1 MRRAGVFVMAAVCI
15 VPLVMWVVAAPL
27 GPRFAGTAQSLT
39 SVGTLLALAGVS
51 SFALNLVLGG
61 RIRLLESAF
70 GGLDKLYGVH
80 RINGRVAF
88 LLLLSHGV
96 AMAAA
101 QVAAAGATGLRF
113 LLPTGGNWSV
123 TFGLIAL
130 VLMAVTIGLTLYAH
144 LGHETFVYV
153 QRFFGFVFC
162 VAALHVFLIPGTKSI
177 SRPLTIYLST
187 LFLLGAGAW
196 IYRSLLGERLV
207 PRRSYVIDSVT
218 AVGHDVIEV
227 AMAPRDE
234 RSTGRSRQK
243 GNERSTRRSRQ
254 KGNGS
259 LSFTPG
265 QFVYVTFESEAM
277 RQSFRPFRIAA
288 EGDFGVVSVRP
299 GEVAN
304 QYHPFS
310 ITSGPAERD
319 LRVVVKAVGDYTR
332 AMANLEPGAG
342 VRVEGP
348 YGSFSYLN
356 VNNLRQVWIAGGIG
370 LTPFLSM
377 ARSLSSGDHE
387 IDFYYC
393 MEDGHQGY
401 FLDELYDIADRVPR
415 LRVAPIRRDRLGFVS
430 ASDIAGLTPGLSDK
444 DILICGPP
452 AMIDVLEH
460 QFIELGVPRRRIH
473 FEKFGFV

>member
-1 MRRAGVFVMAAVCI
+1 MRR
-15 VPLVMWVVAAPL
+15 
-27 GPRFAGTAQSLT
+27 
-39 SVGTLLALAGVS
+39 
-51 SFALNLVLGG
+51 
-61 RIRLLESAF
+61 
-70 GGLDKLYGVH
+70 
-80 RINGRVAF
+80 
-88 LLLLSHGV
+88 
-96 AMAAA
+96 
-101 QVAAAGATGLRF
+101 
-113 LLPTGGNWSV
+113 
-123 TFGLIAL
+123 
-130 VLMAVTIGLTLYAH
+130 
-144 LGHETFVYV
+144 
-153 QRFFGFVFC
+153 
-162 VAALHVFLIPGTKSI
+162 
-177 SRPLTIYLST
+177 
-187 LFLLGAGAW
+187 
-196 IYRSLLGERLV
+196 
-207 PRRSYVIDSVT
+207 
-218 AVGHDVIEV
+218 
-227 AMAPRDE
+227 
-234 RSTGRSRQK
+234 
-243 GNERSTRRSRQ
+243 
-254 KGNGS
+254 
-259 LSFTPG
+259 
-265 QFVYVTFESEAM
+265 
-277 RQSFRPFRIAA
+277 SFRPFWIHA

-310 ITSGPAERD
+310 ITSGPTERE

-348 YGSFSYLN
+348 YGSFSYLT
-356 VNNLRQVWIAGGIG
+356 VNNPRQVWIAGGIG

-377 ARSLSSGDHE
+377 ARSLTPGDHE

>member
-1 MRRAGVFVMAAVCI
+1 MTVVCT
-15 VPLVMWVVAAPL
+15 VPLVMWTVAAPL
-27 GPRFAGTAQSLT
+27 GPRFAGVVQSLT

-51 SFALNLVLGG
+51 SFALNLALGG
-61 RIRLLESAF
+61 RIKLLESAF

-80 RINGRVAF
+80 RVNGRVAF
-88 LLLLSHGV
+88 LLLLGHGV
-96 AMAAA
+96 VMSAA
-101 QVAAAGATGLRF
+101 QLSAAGGPGLRF
-113 LLPTGGNWSV
+113 LLPTGGNWTV

-130 VLMAVTIGLTLYAH
+130 VLMAVTIGLTLYGH

-153 QRFFGFVFC
+153 QRFFGFVFA
-162 VAALHVFLIPGTKSI
+162 VAALHVFLVPGTKAT
-177 SRPLTIYLST
+177 SRPLTFYLSALFT
-187 LFLLGAGAW
+187 LGLGAW
-196 IYRSLLGERLV
+196 VYRSLLGERLV
-207 PRRSYVIDSVT
+207 PRRSYVIDSVSP
-218 AVGHDVIEV
+218 VGHDVIEV
-227 AMAPRDE
+227 AMAPR
-234 RSTGRSRQK
+234 SAA
-243 GNERSTRRSRQ
+243 
-254 KGNGS
+254 
-259 LSFTPG
+259 LPFVPG

-277 RQSFRPFRIAA
+277 RRSFRPFWIHA

-299 GEVAN
+299 GEVAH

-348 YGSFSYLN
+348 YGSFSYLT
-356 VNNLRQVWIAGGIG
+356 VNNPSQVWIAGGIG

-377 ARSLSSGDHE
+377 ARSLEDGDYE

-430 ASDIAGLTPGLSDK
+430 ASDVAALTPRLLEK

-452 AMIDVLEH
+452 AMIDGLNH
-460 QFIELGVPRRRIH
+460 QFVALGVPRRRIH

>member
-1 MRRAGVFVMAAVCI
+1 MTSQSSAGARDLDAPKPLIPRQLLKGPAWFAVVLPPLVPVLLWLRSDAVAVAFGSATGALRSLALLAGLCGYAAFATNLILSARVPAVERLFGSLDRMYRFHRRLAAAVAALLVAHVALIFGSQAATPAAGVAELLRPDPGWRVFAG
-15 VPLVMWVVAAPL
+15 VVA
-27 GPRFAGTAQSLT
+27 FAGFATILA
-39 SVGTLLALAGVS
+39 VTLLA
-51 SFALNLVLGG
+51 
-61 RIRLLESAF
+61 RLRHEPFLR
-70 GGLDKLYGVH
+70 VH
-80 RINGRVAF
+80 RV
-88 LLLLSHGV
+88 
-96 AMAAA
+96 
-101 QVAAAGATGLRF
+101 
-113 LLPTGGNWSV
+113 
-123 TFGLIAL
+123 FGL
-130 VLMAVTIGLTLYAH
+130 
-144 LGHETFVYV
+144 
-153 QRFFGFVFC
+153 VFC
-162 VAALHVFLIPGTKSI
+162 VGALHALRVQGVGAGIPLLDGYLAVLTAAAVAAWVYRSGLGRTLVRRDYYRVAALRPHGASIAEVVLTPADEPLDFEPGQHVFIGVNDP
-177 SRPLTIYLST
+177 
-187 LFLLGAGAW
+187 
-196 IYRSLLGERLV
+196 
-207 PRRSYVIDSVT
+207 
-218 AVGHDVIEV
+218 AVGRE
-227 AMAPRDE
+227 
-234 RSTGRSRQK
+234 
-243 GNERSTRRSRQ
+243 
-254 KGNGS
+254 
-259 LSFTPG
+259 L
-265 QFVYVTFESEAM
+265 
-277 RQSFRPFRIAA
+277 
-288 EGDFGVVSVRP
+288 
-299 GEVAN
+299 
-304 QYHPFS
+304 HPFS
-310 ITSGPAERD
+310 ITSAPGDPT
-319 LRVVVKAVGDYTR
+319 LRLAVKAVGDYTR

>member
-1 MRRAGVFVMAAVCI
+1 MAAVGV
-15 VPLVMWVVAAPL
+15 VPLLMWAVAAPL
-27 GPRFAGTAQSLT
+27 GPRFAGTTQSLT
-39 SVGTLLALAGVS
+39 SVGTLLALAGVT

-61 RIRLLESAF
+61 RIKILETVF

-101 QVAAAGATGLRF
+101 QVASSGAAGLRF
-113 LLPTGGNWSV
+113 LLPAGGNWTV
-123 TFGLIAL
+123 TFGLIAI
-130 VLMAVTIGLTLYAH
+130 VLMTVTIALTLYAR

-162 VAALHVFLIPGTKSI
+162 VAALHVFLVPGTKAI
-177 SRPLTIYLST
+177 SRPLTLYLAA
-187 LFLLGAGAW
+187 LFALGLGAW
-196 IYRSLLGERLV
+196 VYRSLLGERLV

-218 AVGHDVIEV
+218 VVGHDVIEV

-234 RSTGRSRQK
+234 RST
-243 GNERSTRRSRQ
+243 RRSRQ
-254 KGNGS
+254 KGSGS

-277 RQSFRPFRIAA
+277 KQSFRPFWIHA

-348 YGSFSYLN
+348 YGSFSYLT
-356 VNNLRQVWIAGGIG
+356 VNNPRQVWIAGGIG

-377 ARSLSSGDHE
+377 ARSLTVGEHE

-430 ASDIAGLTPGLSDK
+430 ASDIAGLTPGLSHK

-452 AMIDVLEH
+452 AMIDVLEN
-460 QFIELGVPRRRIH
+460 QFVALGVPRRRIH

>member
-1 MRRAGVFVMAAVCI
+1 MAAVGI

-27 GPRFAGTAQSLT
+27 GPRFAGTAQSLM
-39 SVGTLLALAGVS
+39 SVATLLALAGVS

-61 RIRLLESAF
+61 RIKVLESAF

-88 LLLLSHGV
+88 CLLLAHGLL
-96 AMAAA
+96 MAAA
-101 QVAAAGATGLRF
+101 QVVSSGAAGLRF
-113 LLPTGGNWSV
+113 LLPQGGNWTV

-130 VLMAVTIGLTLYAH
+130 VLMAVTISLTLYAH
-144 LGHETFVYV
+144 LSHETFVYV
-153 QRFFGFVFC
+153 QRFFGIVFC
-162 VAALHVFLIPGTKSI
+162 VAALHTFLVPGTKAI
-177 SRPLTIYLST
+177 SRSLTLYLSA
-187 LFLLGAGAW
+187 LFALGVGAW
-196 IYRSLLGERLV
+196 VYRSLLGERLV

-227 AMAPRDE
+227 SMAPRDE
-234 RSTGRSRQK
+234 RSARRSRQK
-243 GNERSTRRSRQ
+243 GNERSARRSRQ

-310 ITSGPAERD
+310 ITSGPTERE

-348 YGSFSYLN
+348 YGSFSYLT
-356 VNNLRQVWIAGGIG
+356 VNNPRQVWIAGGIG

-377 ARSLSSGDHE
+377 ARSLTPGDHE

-452 AMIDVLEH
+452 AMIDVLEN
-460 QFIELGVPRRRIH
+460 QFVALGVPRRRIH

>member
-1 MRRAGVFVMAAVCI
+1 MAAVSI
-15 VPLVMWVVAAPL
+15 VPLLMWAVAAPL

-61 RIRLLESAF
+61 RIKILESVF

-88 LLLLSHGV
+88 LLLFGHGV

-101 QVAAAGATGLRF
+101 QVASSGAAGLRF
-113 LLPTGGNWSV
+113 LLPAGGNWTV
-123 TFGLIAL
+123 TFGLIAI
-130 VLMAVTIGLTLYAH
+130 VLMTVTITLTLYVR

-153 QRFFGFVFC
+153 QRFFGFVFG
-162 VAALHVFLIPGTKSI
+162 VAALHVFLVPGTKAI
-177 SRPLTIYLST
+177 SRPLTLYLSG
-187 LFLLGAGAW
+187 LFAVGLGAW

-227 AMAPRDE
+227 AMAPRD
-234 RSTGRSRQK
+234 
-243 GNERSTRRSRQ
+243 
-254 KGNGS
+254 GS

-277 RQSFRPFRIAA
+277 RRSFRPFWIHA

-310 ITSGPAERD
+310 ITSGPSERD

-348 YGSFSYLN
+348 YGSFSYLT
-356 VNNLRQVWIAGGIG
+356 VNNPRQVWIAGGIG

-377 ARSLSSGDHE
+377 ARSLTVGEHE
-387 IDFYYC
+387 VDFYYC

-452 AMIDVLEH
+452 AMIDVLEN
-460 QFIELGVPRRRIH
+460 QFVALGVPRRRIH

>member
-1 MRRAGVFVMAAVCI
+1 MAAVCI
-15 VPLVMWVVAAPL
+15 VPLGLWVMAAPL
-27 GPRFAGTAQSLT
+27 GPRFAGAAQSLT
-39 SVGTLLALAGVS
+39 SIGTLLALAGVS

-61 RIRLLESAF
+61 RIKLLESAF
-70 GGLDKLYGVH
+70 GGLDKLYGAH
-80 RINGRVAF
+80 RANGRLAF
-88 LLLLSHGV
+88 LLLMGHGV
-96 AMAAA
+96 VMAAA
-101 QVAAAGATGLRF
+101 QVAASGAAGLRF
-113 LLPTGGNWSV
+113 LLPTGGGWAV

-130 VLMAVTIGLTLYAH
+130 VLMAATIALTLYAR

-162 VAALHVFLIPGTKSI
+162 LAALHVFLVPGTKAI
-177 SRPLTIYLST
+177 SKPLTLYLSS
-187 LFLLGAGAW
+187 LFAVGLGAW

-227 AMAPRDE
+227 SMVPRDE
-234 RSTGRSRQK
+234 RSA
-243 GNERSTRRSRQ
+243 RRSRQ
-254 KGNGS
+254 KGDERSARRSRQKGDGS

-277 RQSFRPFRIAA
+277 KRSFRPFLIHA

-310 ITSGPAERD
+310 ITSGPTERE

-348 YGSFSYLN
+348 YGSFSYLT

-377 ARSLSSGDHE
+377 ARSLQTGDHE

-460 QFIELGVPRRRIH
+460 QFVELGVPRRRIH

>member
-1 MRRAGVFVMAAVCI
+1 MAAVCI

-27 GPRFAGTAQSLT
+27 GPRFAGTTQSLT
-39 SVGTLLALAGVS
+39 SVGTLFALAGVS

-61 RIRLLESAF
+61 RIKVLESAF

-96 AMAAA
+96 LMASA
-101 QVAAAGATGLRF
+101 QIAVSGATGLRF
-113 LLPTGGNWSV
+113 LLPTGGDWTV
-123 TFGLIAL
+123 TLGLIAL
-130 VLMAVTIGLTLYAH
+130 MLMAVTIGLTLYAR
-144 LGHETFVYV
+144 LGHETFVFV
-153 QRFFGFVFC
+153 QRFFGFVFG
-162 VAALHVFLIPGTKSI
+162 VAALHVFLVPGTKAI
-177 SRPLTIYLST
+177 SRPLTVYLSA
-187 LFLLGAGAW
+187 LFALGLGAW

-207 PRRSYVIDSVT
+207 PRRSYVIDTVT

-227 AMAPRDE
+227 AMVPRERQEGDE
-234 RSTGRSRQK
+234 RSRQ
-243 GNERSTRRSRQ
+243 ERR
-254 KGNGS
+254 GS

-277 RQSFRPFRIAA
+277 RRSFRPFWIHA

-310 ITSGPAERD
+310 ITSGPAERE

-348 YGSFSYLN
+348 YGSFSYLTVKN
-356 VNNLRQVWIAGGIG
+356 PRQVWIAGGIG

-377 ARSLSSGDHE
+377 ARSLQPGDHE

-401 FLDELYDIADRVPR
+401 FLHELYDIADRVPR

-430 ASDIAGLTPGLSDK
+430 ASDIAGLTPGLSGK

-452 AMIDVLEH
+452 MMIDTLER
-460 QFIELGVPRRRIH
+460 QFVELGVPRNRIH